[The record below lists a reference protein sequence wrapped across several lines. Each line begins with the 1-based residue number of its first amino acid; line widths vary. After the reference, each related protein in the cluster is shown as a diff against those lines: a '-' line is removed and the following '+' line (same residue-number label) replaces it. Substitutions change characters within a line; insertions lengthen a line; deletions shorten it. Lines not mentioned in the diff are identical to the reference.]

1 MNKQGWHTHTSSWTD
16 VSVIN
21 SLNGKVI
28 LKKDLE
34 ENTFESL
41 SSIMLLYPIRSQNK
55 NGLQYN

>member
-41 SSIMLLYPIRSQNK
+41 SSITTLYPIRSQNK